1 MLQVINRSGSDK
13 CLYIV
18 CFDIVSDRIR
28 YRVVKCLKTYGQ
40 RVQKSVFE
48 CMLNDK
54 QYLEM
59 KSALDKLIKP
69 DEDSIRYYLLCK
81 NCARNIAISGL
92 GTYTEDEEV
101 III

>member
-1 MLQVINRSGSDK
+1 
-13 CLYIV
+13 
-18 CFDIVSDRIR
+18 
-28 YRVVKCLKTYGQ
+28 
-40 RVQKSVFE
+40 
-48 CMLNDK
+48 MLNDK

>member
-1 MLQVINRSGSDK
+1 MLQAINRSGSDK

-48 CMLNDK
+48 CMLNEK